1 MDVCIYWLIKI
12 AKAQLLGN
20 QSFGKH
26 CQNLFYV
33 SCTSVFYVQTNHK
46 LRSLICSPQR
56 QTHTVTHLAIF
67 NFIVL
72 KMHVQPKNSHK
83 IV

>member
-1 MDVCIYWLIKI
+1 MKI
-12 AKAQLLGN
+12 AEVQLHGK

-26 CQNLFYV
+26 CQNIFYV
-33 SCTSVFYVQTNHK
+33 SCTSEFYVQTNHK
-46 LRSLICSPQR
+46 LRSLMCSPQR
-56 QTHTVTHLAIF
+56 ETYTGTHLAIF
-67 NFIVL
+67 KFIVL